1 MVDTKQRNIPSYKI
15 VEQMQKQFLPIV
27 KGRYPV
33 LQDMSIFT
41 VQA

>member
-1 MVDTKQRNIPSYKI
+1 M
-15 VEQMQKQFLPIV
+15 VEQMQKQFLPLV
-27 KGRYPV
+27 VGRFPV